1 MYKRQAYGRGAQ
13 AEEILKDAIQKEP
26 KRYELHLKL
35 LEIYAESKNNSAF
48 EAIAGELYTTLGA
61 DDPTWAKVA
70 RLGATLEPDNPLYD
84 VSKLAVASVATSL
97 ALDGTDEEIDFGDVG
112 VSEPEAAS
120 DNGLD
125 FSLDNDNPFATEDAN
140 SVVADSFTAP
150 QNVDQF
156 DADMESFD
164 IGSADVN
171 TLDDAAV
178 EGATLATV
186 EADNSMD
193 FDLGE
198 QFDSESVVATSADNA
213 ALDVS
218 ESLPAFDLPI
228 QASEDFAVPPLDLPA
243 EIEVP
248 TPASG
253 LAEVSNLAETSS
265 PTLDFAMDLDF
276 PTESTVTEEVVSGL
290 DQKVAEPLE
299 DFSFD
304 LPVTDTD
311 SLSLIHI

>member
-1 MYKRQAYGRGAQ
+1 MYKRQ
-13 AEEILKDAIQKEP
+13 
-26 KRYELHLKL
+26 
-35 LEIYAESKNNSAF
+35 
-48 EAIAGELYTTLGA
+48 
-61 DDPTWAKVA
+61 
-70 RLGATLEPDNPLYD
+70 
-84 VSKLAVASVATSL
+84 
-97 ALDGTDEEIDFGDVG
+97 
-112 VSEPEAAS
+112 
-120 DNGLD
+120 
-125 FSLDNDNPFATEDAN
+125 
-140 SVVADSFTAP
+140 
-150 QNVDQF
+150 
-156 DADMESFD
+156 
-164 IGSADVN
+164 
-171 TLDDAAV
+171 V

-276 PTESTVTEEVVSGL
+276 PTESTITEEVVSGL

-299 DFSFD
+299 DFTFD
-304 LPVTDTD
+304 LPVTNTD
-311 SLSLIHI
+311 SSSTVSYTHLDVYKRQAVSRVLHGDKHATFRFWWPHRHPSGGSALSGWL